1 MGLSIKNDD
10 VERMARQLA
19 AQRGVSI
26 TEAIRQSLADALD
39 RGKDQA
45 GPADRALRLHRL
57 LAISERAAALPRLTD
72 LTDDEILGYDEIG
85 APTR

>member
-1 MGLSIKNDD
+1 MGLSIKNDE

-26 TEAIRQSLADALD
+26 TEAIKQSLEDAIASEVAE
-39 RGKDQA
+39 KEK
-45 GPADRALRLHRL
+45 RLQRL
-57 LAISERAAALPRLTD
+57 LAISDRAAALPRLTD
-72 LTDDEILGYDEIG
+72 LSDDEILGYDEIG